1 MAARPT
7 WKGVLQIS
15 AVQIAIKVYPATESS
30 ATISFNQL
38 HGECQTRM
46 QQKRWCPKCAR
57 EVPNAEIVKGFEF
70 EKGRYV
76 ILLEDELDA
85 VQPPSTRVI
94 DLVQFA
100 DAVELEPYAIDR
112 SYYLAPGGPT
122 AAEAFSVLR
131 IALRH
136 RVGIGKLAIYG
147 REYLVAV
154 RPTLVPAPATYQ
166 SVLMLHTLHHA
177 EEIRFADTIDG
188 CTSAAPAP
196 AGQVRLFQQL
206 IASLMQP
213 LDLADFTDQYQTDV
227 RALIDAKIVGE
238 EIVVAL
244 PIATPAVLS
253 LREALEQSL
262 AAVSAT
268 KKRPAKPKASPPFP
282 SNREVREGDLPKRT
296 RA

>member
-1 MAARPT
+1 MSPRPT

-15 AVQIAIKVYPATESS
+15 RVTIPIKVYPATESS
-30 ATISFNQL
+30 DKLAFNQL
-38 HGECQTRM
+38 HSECQTRV
-46 QQKRWCPKCAR
+46 QQKRWCVKCAR
-57 EVPNAEIVKGFEF
+57 EIPSSEIVKGFEF

-76 ILLEDELDA
+76 LLLDDELDA
-85 VQPPSTRVI
+85 VQPPSTKVI

-100 DAVELEPYAIDR
+100 DAVELEPYSIDR
-112 SYYLAPGGPT
+112 SYYLAPDGEH

-188 CTSAAPAP
+188 ACTAAPAP
-196 AGQVRLFQQL
+196 VGQVRLFQQL
-206 IASLMQP
+206 IAALMQP

-227 RALIDAKIVGE
+227 RALIDAKIAGA

-244 PIATPAVLS
+244 PIATPAAVS

-262 AAVSAT
+262 AAV
-268 KKRPAKPKASPPFP
+268 KKIPAK
-282 SNREVREGDLPKRT
+282 VTTPKRK